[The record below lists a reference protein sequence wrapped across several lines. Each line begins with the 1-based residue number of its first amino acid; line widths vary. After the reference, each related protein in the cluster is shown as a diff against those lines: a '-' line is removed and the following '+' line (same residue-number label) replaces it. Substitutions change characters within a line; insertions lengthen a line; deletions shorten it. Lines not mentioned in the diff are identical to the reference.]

1 MNDYLVLVTIF
12 IRVTKLRLNTI
23 WLFEVILLSQN
34 SKLESTL
41 VDHSRGSSV
50 CSAERGVSSV
60 YSSLEKVVS
69 YLLSSLT
76 RDACAGTRC
85 SHAVKVGSY
94 ARRACLSSGCSTV
107 SWLSAPSTDPSHHLQ
122 HCYTH
127 STNSTVRSSKPT
139 FCEISLL
146 IFICISEML

>member
-1 MNDYLVLVTIF
+1 ML
-12 IRVTKLRLNTI
+12 
-23 WLFEVILLSQN
+23 
-34 SKLESTL
+34 
-41 VDHSRGSSV
+41 

-94 ARRACLSSGCSTV
+94 ARRACLSSGCAVVPLAGCLPPPLTRRITSNTV
-107 SWLSAPSTDPSHHLQ
+107 RQ
-122 HCYTH
+122 HCYTP
-127 STNSTVRSSKPT
+127 STNSTLRSSKPT
-139 FCEISLL
+139 FCEISIL
-146 IFICISEML
+146 IFILVKCSTGGNFYYKDLCLFWLLHCTLVCFL